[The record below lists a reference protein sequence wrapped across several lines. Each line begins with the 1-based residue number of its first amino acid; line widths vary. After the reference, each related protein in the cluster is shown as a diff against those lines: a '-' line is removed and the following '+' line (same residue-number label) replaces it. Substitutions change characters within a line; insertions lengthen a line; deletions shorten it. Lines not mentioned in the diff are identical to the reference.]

1 MNSFLFFS
9 CYSEKESVSIL
20 DETVTTIFSINWLI
34 NWKMYYLF
42 VGAHT
47 RTALCWS
54 LRMTMCQRRRPLCE
68 FQRGRKEKK
77 LFFATRPSPK
87 AADSYVRSWGHCKAA
102 KISGKLPI
110 WGRHF
115 CVDSS
120 PRSQQIS
127 ITALLCWAKFRSP
140 ACKLQRSSSSW
151 QRFSKCS
158 RRNVFTYSCSDLTL
172 GGLRKHFPHQPSS
185 NFYCFIPAVK
195 ITRGIKKR
203 GEKEE
208 KECAEESQSG
218 TGWFLT
224 FRVYLCKSQ
233 VTRTI

>member
-1 MNSFLFFS
+1 MLITKNDNVSKAKTVVQIS
-9 CYSEKESVSIL
+9 AGEK
-20 DETVTTIFSINWLI
+20 
-34 NWKMYYLF
+34 
-42 VGAHT
+42 
-47 RTALCWS
+47 R
-54 LRMTMCQRRRPLCE
+54 
-68 FQRGRKEKK
+68 KK

-87 AADSYVRSWGHCKAA
+87 AADSCIMSWGHCKAA

-127 ITALLCWAKFRSP
+127 ITELLCWAKFRSP
-140 ACKLQRSSSSW
+140 ACKLQRSSSSSW

-172 GGLRKHFPHQPSS
+172 GGLRKHFPHQPSR
-185 NFYCFIPAVK
+185 NFYCFIPVVK

-203 GEKEE
+203 EK
-208 KECAEESQSG
+208 ESQSG
-218 TGWFLT
+218 MEWFLT
-224 FRVYLCKSQ
+224 LRVYLCKSQ